1 MPSVVRAIVEAVRD
15 PLAQKLTQS
24 RKYAWNLADV
34 FKSVI
39 SGASAFILMLPVIEI
54 LQLVA
59 GHSEQF
65 GERGPLVSAVCVL
78 LIQLYRTFHQGKPG
92 DSDGGNSSDSNHPT
106 GQLPPQSPSPAH

>member
-1 MPSVVRAIVEAVRD
+1 MPSVVRAVVEAVRD

-34 FKSVI
+34 FKSI
-39 SGASAFILMLPVIEI
+39 LSGLIAGAVTFIGMLPVIEI

-65 GERGPLVSAVCVL
+65 GENGPLVSAVCVL
-78 LIQLYRTFHQGKPG
+78 LIQLYRTFHQGKP
-92 DSDGGNSSDSNHPT
+92 DDNGNSSTPKTPVH
-106 GQLPPQSPSPAH
+106 SPSPTR